1 MTDATQG
8 LQERLAAIIAN
19 TQPGQRLPAEP
30 DLARELGV
38 SRASL
43 REAMR
48 TFETQ
53 GIIHR
58 RPRAGTYVMQP
69 PAVIESG
76 LEVLESID
84 TLASR
89 IGLPVS
95 MGDVSILRRTASAE
109 EAAALGIEENFG
121 VIDIRRSILTNQKAV
136 AYLIDILPEGLVGDE
151 EMRDFQGSVL
161 DLLIKRGSP
170 PLQSS
175 RCEISV
181 VQANRELAK
190 IFGIQRGDGLLMF
203 KAWLYTVS
211 GQVIDY
217 SFSYFLPGYFRFHV
231 VRRVGQVLNPNLNLI
246 NK

>member
-8 LQERLAAIIAN
+8 LQERLAMLIAN
-19 TQPGQRLPAEP
+19 TQPGERLPAEP

-95 MGDVSILRRTASAE
+95 MGDVAIQKRPPTSEEASA
-109 EAAALGIEENFG
+109 LGLAEDTA
-121 VIDIRRSILTNQKAV
+121 VLDIRRSILTRQKAV

-151 EMRDFQGSVL
+151 EMKDFHGSVL
-161 DLLIKRGSP
+161 DLLLKRGSP

-175 RCEISV
+175 RCEINV
-181 VQANRELAK
+181 IQASRELAK
-190 IFGIQRGDGLLMF
+190 IFGIQRGDGLLLF

-231 VRRVGQVLNPNLNLI
+231 VRRVGQVLTPNLNSTF
-246 NK
+246 K

>member
-8 LQERLAAIIAN
+8 LQERLAMLIAN
-19 TQPGQRLPAEP
+19 TQPGERLPAEP

-95 MGDVSILRRTASAE
+95 MGDVAIQKRPPTSEEASA
-109 EAAALGIEENFG
+109 LGLAEDTA
-121 VIDIRRSILTNQKAV
+121 VLDIRRSILTRQKAV
-136 AYLIDILPEGLVGDE
+136 AYLIDILPEGMVGDE
-151 EMRDFQGSVL
+151 EMRDFHGSVL
-161 DLLIKRGSP
+161 DLLLKRGSP

-175 RCEISV
+175 RCEINV
-181 VQANRELAK
+181 IQASRELAK
-190 IFGIQRGDGLLMF
+190 IFGIQRGDGLLLF

-231 VRRVGQVLNPNLNLI
+231 VRRVGQVLTPNLNSTF
-246 NK
+246 K

>member
-1 MTDATQG
+1 MADTTQG
-8 LQERLAAIIAN
+8 LQERLANLIAH
-19 TQPGQRLPAEP
+19 TPPGERLPAEP

-95 MGDVSILRRTASAE
+95 MGDVLIQKRLAGAE
-109 EAAALGIEENFG
+109 EATALDMQVGDQ
-121 VIDIRRSILTNQKAV
+121 VVDIRRSILTRQKAV
-136 AYLIDILPEGLVGDE
+136 AYLIDILPQGLIGDE
-151 EMRDFQGSVL
+151 ELREFKGSVL
-161 DLLIKRGSP
+161 DLLLKRGTP

-175 RCEISV
+175 RCEINV
-181 VQANRELAK
+181 VQASRELAK

-211 GQVIDY
+211 GKVIDY

-231 VRRVGQVLNPNLNLI
+231 VRRVGQVLNTNLTNSF
-246 NK
+246 K